1 MVSLSRR
8 RIDNSPDI
16 IRVSIGLATGPAAQL
31 GKEHCNFIIYKNPDD
46 VPERYYKRVG
56 REKPKPGA

>member
-1 MVSLSRR
+1 MEQ
-8 RIDNSPDI
+8 IDMDTNGAPFVVI
-16 IRVSIGLATGPAAQL
+16 EPAAQI

-56 REKPKPGA
+56 REKPKPSA